1 MARGNRGGDTALD
14 EYADGAGTP
23 AEATAETD
31 GEDKRTRRATPEG
44 EVISLD
50 ELEKMS
56 VRTRGGIWFERAK
69 WFRENPGQVKVYRGV
84 NPTTAT
90 HLKKNHGLQAATR
103 NTRDEGKTADLIVGY
118 FPDGMPV
125 PAVFRGREKKSD

>member
-1 MARGNRGGDTALD
+1 MARGQNPVVD
-14 EYADGAGTP
+14 EAVEAVEAPADS
-23 AEATAETD
+23 E
-31 GEDKRTRRATPEG
+31 GEKRQRRQSPEG

-50 ELEKMS
+50 ELEKMT
-56 VRTRGGIWFERAK
+56 VRTRGGVWFERAK

-103 NTRDEGKTADLIVGY
+103 NTTNGGKTADLIVGY
-118 FPDGMPV
+118 FPEGMPI
-125 PAVFRGREKKSD
+125 PAVFRKREKKSEG

>member
-1 MARGNRGGDTALD
+1 MARGNRGDDVAELEALVN
-14 EYADGAGTP
+14 
-23 AEATAETD
+23 AEAEAQNEAPAN
-31 GEDKRTRRATPEG
+31 GEGKRPRRQTPEG

-50 ELEKMS
+50 ELEKLS

-103 NTRDEGKTADLIVGY
+103 NTKDNGKTADLIVGY
-118 FPDGMPV
+118 FPEGMEV
-125 PAVFRGREKKSD
+125 PSVFRAREKKSD